1 MYVPA
6 PIIAQNEAFD
16 QSLFWQTL
24 TNRRMVWQDGW
35 AVRPFYKEGHKY
47 NMKTHWPFGGF
58 FLKPSDE
65 KNGTH
70 EYEDYL
76 KECEEEKQLPEEEL
90 EFHCSKDPKKMTM
103 QESQEEIGKF
113 LCWNKMTP
121 EERRAELEAQKA
133 ATCDTEQAAGDM
145 PCAIEPESAPDTPQ
159 GAVLDEAV
167 DAPPGVDSVPGDV
180 SGDAPESAAD
190 TVLDNVPDAAE
201 GYVPDAIGALKAPE
215 KEAVNATAQGVI
227 APETTTAETLMQ
239 QGAEPTRQA
248 AEPEAEAEGISSPQT
263 PEPIELQEG
272 CCAVQEAEEAPEVE
286 VVPAEAIVPLVKIG
300 GDAPAEKERWAY
312 ASELIGD
319 AFQHWG
325 NGRVLLDMGT
335 GRGKS
340 EFVIRKM
347 AGWAVDRF
355 LKGNYDNRI
364 LMICP
369 LTLLHEDL
377 EKRRRAE
384 YLMVFGDDS
393 EEGWDLYK
401 EVLTVIT
408 YQKLEQL
415 CKGDASDQRILQEL
429 LDRHRI
435 IIADECHYWSE
446 FSAFNI
452 NTHYSLDA
460 LLQAEK
466 DHTVVY
472 MSTTG
477 RDTWKLLEEKGGPT
491 QSERI
496 YRLPQYYEYV
506 KAAYFYARHNLVTI
520 LRRLPAGEKAIV
532 FMELGDDLVE
542 MEKIFG
548 DTAAY
553 YCSPFNERYRKKYS
567 DFSVCVK
574 DGQQLKDILFTTK
587 AMGVGIG
594 LKDRGVKHIFIDQW
608 NPLEIAQSLGRKRS
622 LDADD
627 TCTVYFRDYSLD
639 WYWGTNSGLKRFR
652 GMLLN
657 KYLPAQAY
665 MADEEEFNKYLHSD
679 NPEVI
684 QKKIDKSKILEHNV
698 VTGYHINPLGLQQV
712 KHDLET
718 LYDIMSSTNY
728 PESFMKYAM
737 FNLHQPIKAYRFK
750 DLEDWLYAHLN
761 QPMDS
766 EEMTEKIMSFGYIEK
781 YQGREP
787 GQMGL
792 NKFLLCY
799 GVKIISD
806 RENKRNENR
815 NKTFW
820 ILIKQ

>member
-1 MYVPA
+1 
-6 PIIAQNEAFD
+6 
-16 QSLFWQTL
+16 
-24 TNRRMVWQDGW
+24 
-35 AVRPFYKEGHKY
+35 
-47 NMKTHWPFGGF
+47 MKTHWPFGGF
-58 FLKPSDE
+58 FLKLLDE
-65 KNGTH
+65 QNGIY

-76 KECEEEKQLPEEEL
+76 KEREGEEQLPEEEL

-103 QESQEEIGKF
+103 QESMEEMDRF
-113 LCWNKMTP
+113 LHWNRMTP

-133 ATCDTEQAAGDM
+133 ATRATEQAAGDM
-145 PCAIEPESAPDTPQ
+145 LCAMEPESAPDTPQ
-159 GAVLDEAV
+159 DAVLDEAV
-167 DAPPGVDSVPGDV
+167 DAPPGDV

-190 TVLDNVPDAAE
+190 TVPDNVPDTAEGYVPERVRDTEPDSVQDDSIDTIRETAPDAAE
-201 GYVPDAIGALKAPE
+201 GNAPDAIEALTAPE

-227 APETTTAETLMQ
+227 APEATAAETLMQ
-239 QGAEPTRQA
+239 QGAEPTRQK
-248 AEPEAEAEGISSPQT
+248 AEADGTSSPQT
-263 PEPIELQEG
+263 SEPTELQEG
-272 CCAVQEAEEAPEVE
+272 CCTVQEAEDAPEVE
-286 VVPAEAIVPLVKIG
+286 VVPAEAIVPLVQIG
-300 GDAPAEKERWAY
+300 EDAPAEKERWAY

-347 AGWAVDRF
+347 AGWAVDQF
-355 LKGNYDNRI
+355 LKENYDNRI

-393 EEGWDLYK
+393 EEGWDIYK

-466 DHTVVY
+466 DHTMVY
-472 MSTTG
+472 MSATG

-520 LRRLPAGEKAIV
+520 LKRLPAGEKAIV
-532 FMELGDDLVE
+532 FMELGDDLAE

-639 WYWGTNSGLKRFR
+639 WYWGTNSGLKKFH

-665 MADEEEFNKYLHSD
+665 MAGEEEFNKYLHSD

-684 QKKIDKSKILEHNV
+684 QKKIDKSKILKHNV

-712 KHDLET
+712 EHDIEM

-737 FNLHQPIKAYRFK
+737 FNLHQPIKSYRFK

-792 NKFLLCY
+792 NKFLPCY

-815 NKTFW
+815 DKTFW
-820 ILIKQ
+820 ILMRQ

>member
-1 MYVPA
+1 MA
-6 PIIAQNEAFD
+6 I
-16 QSLFWQTL
+16 
-24 TNRRMVWQDGW
+24 RR
-35 AVRPFYKEGHKY
+35 
-47 NMKTHWPFGGF
+47 F

-103 QESQEEIGKF
+103 QESLEEVDRF

-133 ATCDTEQAAGDM
+133 ATRATEQAAGDM
-145 PCAIEPESAPDTPQ
+145 PCAMEPESAPDTPQ

-167 DAPPGVDSVPGDV
+167 DAPPDVDSVPGDV

-190 TVLDNVPDAAE
+190 TVSDNVPDATEGYVPDAAE
-201 GYVPDAIGALKAPE
+201 GDVPERAGDTAPDSVQDDDLDTIRETAPDAAKGNAPDAIGALTAQE
-215 KEAVNATAQGVI
+215 KEVVDATAQGVI
-227 APETTTAETLMQ
+227 APEATAAETLMQ

-248 AEPEAEAEGISSPQT
+248 AELEAEAEGTSSPQT
-263 PEPIELQEG
+263 PKPAEPQEG
-272 CCAVQEAEEAPEVE
+272 CCTGQEAEKAPEVE
-286 VVPAEAIVPLVKIG
+286 VVPAEAIVTLVQTG
-300 GDAPAEKERWAY
+300 EDAPAEKEQWVY

-347 AGWAVDRF
+347 AGWAVDQF

-466 DHTVVY
+466 DHTMVY
-472 MSTTG
+472 MSATG

-491 QSERI
+491 QFERI

-520 LRRLPAGEKAIV
+520 LKRLPAGEKAIV
-532 FMELGDDLVE
+532 FMELGDDLAE

-567 DFSVCVK
+567 DLSVCVK

-622 LDADD
+622 LDTDD

-639 WYWGTNSGLKRFR
+639 WYWGTNSGLKKFH

-665 MADEEEFNKYLHSD
+665 MAGEEEFNKYLHSD

-698 VTGYHINPLGLQQV
+698 VNGYHINPLGLQQV
-712 KHDLET
+712 GHDLEM

-766 EEMTEKIMSFGYIEK
+766 EEMTEKIMSFGYIER
-781 YQGREP
+781 YHGREP
-787 GQMGL
+787 GQAGL
-792 NKFLLCY
+792 NKFLPCY

-815 NKTFW
+815 DKTFW

>member
-1 MYVPA
+1 
-6 PIIAQNEAFD
+6 
-16 QSLFWQTL
+16 
-24 TNRRMVWQDGW
+24 
-35 AVRPFYKEGHKY
+35 
-47 NMKTHWPFGGF
+47 
-58 FLKPSDE
+58 
-65 KNGTH
+65 
-70 EYEDYL
+70 
-76 KECEEEKQLPEEEL
+76 
-90 EFHCSKDPKKMTM
+90 
-103 QESQEEIGKF
+103 
-113 LCWNKMTP
+113 
-121 EERRAELEAQKA
+121 
-133 ATCDTEQAAGDM
+133 
-145 PCAIEPESAPDTPQ
+145 
-159 GAVLDEAV
+159 
-167 DAPPGVDSVPGDV
+167 
-180 SGDAPESAAD
+180 
-190 TVLDNVPDAAE
+190 
-201 GYVPDAIGALKAPE
+201 
-215 KEAVNATAQGVI
+215 
-227 APETTTAETLMQ
+227 
-239 QGAEPTRQA
+239 
-248 AEPEAEAEGISSPQT
+248 
-263 PEPIELQEG
+263 
-272 CCAVQEAEEAPEVE
+272 
-286 VVPAEAIVPLVKIG
+286 
-300 GDAPAEKERWAY
+300 
-312 ASELIGD
+312 
-319 AFQHWG
+319 
-325 NGRVLLDMGT
+325 
-335 GRGKS
+335 
-340 EFVIRKM
+340 
-347 AGWAVDRF
+347 
-355 LKGNYDNRI
+355 
-364 LMICP
+364 
-369 LTLLHEDL
+369 
-377 EKRRRAE
+377 
-384 YLMVFGDDS
+384 MVFGDDS

-415 CKGDASDQRILQEL
+415 CKGDVSDQRILQEL

-452 NTHYSLDA
+452 NTHYSFDA

-472 MSTTG
+472 MSATG

-506 KAAYFYARHNLVTI
+506 KVAYFYARHNLVTI
-520 LRRLPAGEKAIV
+520 LKRLPAGEKAIV
-532 FMELGDDLVE
+532 FMELGDDLAE

-574 DGQQLKDILFTTK
+574 DGQQLKNILFTTK

-639 WYWGTNSGLKRFR
+639 WYWGTNSGLKKFR
-652 GMLLN
+652 SMLLN

-665 MADEEEFNKYLHSD
+665 MAGEEEFNKYLHSD

-712 KHDLET
+712 GHDLEM

-766 EEMTEKIMSFGYIEK
+766 EEMTEKIMGFGYIEK

-815 NKTFW
+815 DKTFW

>member
-1 MYVPA
+1 
-6 PIIAQNEAFD
+6 
-16 QSLFWQTL
+16 
-24 TNRRMVWQDGW
+24 
-35 AVRPFYKEGHKY
+35 
-47 NMKTHWPFGGF
+47 MKTHWPFGVF
-58 FLKPSDE
+58 FLKLSDE
-65 KNGTH
+65 QNGTH

-76 KECEEEKQLPEEEL
+76 KECEGEKQVPEEEL
-90 EFHCSKDPKKMTM
+90 EFHYSKDPKKMTM
-103 QESQEEIGKF
+103 QESLDEMGRF
-113 LCWNKMTP
+113 LRWNRMSP
-121 EERRAELEAQKA
+121 EKRRAELEAQKA
-133 ATCDTEQAAGDM
+133 ATRATEQAARDM
-145 PCAIEPESAPDTPQ
+145 PCTMEPESAPDIPQ
-159 GAVLDEAV
+159 GTVLDEV
-167 DAPPGVDSVPGDV
+167 LDNPPGVDRVLDGV
-180 SGDAPESAAD
+180 SGDTPERAMDTAPDS
-190 TVLDNVPDAAE
+190 VPDDGLDTTGEAVPEAAE
-201 GYVPDAIGALKAPE
+201 EAVPDAIGTLTAL
-215 KEAVNATAQGVI
+215 
-227 APETTTAETLMQ
+227 ETLMQ
-239 QGAEPTRQA
+239 QEVETTRQVAEPEAPEMEVTAAKEMSIPQMPEPAELQEECCTRQA
-248 AEPEAEAEGISSPQT
+248 AADT
-263 PEPIELQEG
+263 P
-272 CCAVQEAEEAPEVE
+272 E
-286 VVPAEAIVPLVKIG
+286 VVPAEAIVPLGQIG

-335 GRGKS
+335 GCGKS

-347 AGWAVDRF
+347 AGWAVDQF
-355 LKGNYDNRI
+355 LEGNYDNRI
-364 LMICP
+364 LMLCP

-384 YLMVFGDDS
+384 YLMVFGDDL
-393 EEGWDLYK
+393 EERWDLYK
-401 EVLTVIT
+401 EVLTVMT

-415 CKGDASDQRILQEL
+415 CKGDVSNQRILQEL
-429 LDRHRI
+429 LDRHRT

-452 NTHYSLDA
+452 NTHYSLDT

-466 DHTVVY
+466 DHTVIY
-472 MSTTG
+472 MSATG
-477 RDTWKLLEEKGGPT
+477 RDTWQLLEEKGGLT

-520 LRRLPAGEKAIV
+520 LKRLPAGEKAIV
-532 FMELGDDLVE
+532 FVELGDDLAE

-567 DFSVCVK
+567 DLSVCVK

-639 WYWGTNSGLKRFR
+639 WYWGTNSGLKKFR

-665 MADEEEFNKYLHSD
+665 MAGEEEFDKYLHSE

-684 QKKIDKSKILEHNV
+684 QKKIDQSKILEHNV
-698 VTGYHINPLGLQQV
+698 VTGYHINPLGFQQV
-712 KHDLET
+712 KHDLEI

-737 FNLHQPIKAYRFK
+737 FNLHQPIRAYRFK

-792 NKFLLCY
+792 NKFLPCY

-806 RENKRNENR
+806 RENKRNKNR
-815 NKTFW
+815 DKTFW

>member
-1 MYVPA
+1 MS
-6 PIIAQNEAFD
+6 D
-16 QSLFWQTL
+16 
-24 TNRRMVWQDGW
+24 
-35 AVRPFYKEGHKY
+35 K
-47 NMKTHWPFGGF
+47 KTHWPFGGF
-58 FLKPSDE
+58 FLKLSDE

-70 EYEDYL
+70 EYENYL

-103 QESQEEIGKF
+103 QESLEEVDRF

-133 ATCDTEQAAGDM
+133 ATRATEQAAGDM
-145 PCAIEPESAPDTPQ
+145 PCAMEPESAPDTPQ

-167 DAPPGVDSVPGDV
+167 DAPPDVDSVPGDV

-190 TVLDNVPDAAE
+190 TVSDNVPDATEGYVPDAAE
-201 GYVPDAIGALKAPE
+201 GDVPERAGDTAPDSVQDDDLDTIRETAPDAAKGNAPDAIGALTAQE
-215 KEAVNATAQGVI
+215 KEVVDATAQGVI
-227 APETTTAETLMQ
+227 APEATAAETLMQ

-248 AEPEAEAEGISSPQT
+248 AELEAEAEGTSSPQT
-263 PEPIELQEG
+263 PKPAEPQEG
-272 CCAVQEAEEAPEVE
+272 CCTGQEAEKAPEVE
-286 VVPAEAIVPLVKIG
+286 VVPAEAIVTLVQTG
-300 GDAPAEKERWAY
+300 EDAPAEKEQWVY

-347 AGWAVDRF
+347 AGWAVDQF

-408 YQKLEQL
+408 YQKLEQP

-466 DHTVVY
+466 DHTMVY
-472 MSTTG
+472 MSATG

-491 QSERI
+491 QFERI

-520 LRRLPAGEKAIV
+520 LKRLPAGEKAIV
-532 FMELGDDLVE
+532 FMELGDDLAE

-567 DFSVCVK
+567 DLSVCVK

-622 LDADD
+622 LDTDD

-639 WYWGTNSGLKRFR
+639 WYWGTNSGLKKFH

-665 MADEEEFNKYLHSD
+665 MAGEEEFNKYLHSD

-698 VTGYHINPLGLQQV
+698 VNGYHINPLGLQQV
-712 KHDLET
+712 GHDLEM

-766 EEMTEKIMSFGYIEK
+766 EEMTEKIMSFGYIER
-781 YQGREP
+781 YHGREP
-787 GQMGL
+787 GQAGL
-792 NKFLLCY
+792 NKFLPCY

-815 NKTFW
+815 DKTFW

>member
-1 MYVPA
+1 MLINANKPA
-6 PIIAQNEAFD
+6 HGLARWLGCAPYIILYYRGEHIYEN
-16 QSLFWQTL
+16 TL
-24 TNRRMVWQDGW
+24 
-35 AVRPFYKEGHKY
+35 AVRC
-47 NMKTHWPFGGF
+47 F
-58 FLKPSDE
+58 FLKLSDE
-65 KNGTH
+65 QNGTH

-76 KECEEEKQLPEEEL
+76 KECEGEKQVPEEEL
-90 EFHCSKDPKKMTM
+90 EFHYSKDPKKMTM
-103 QESQEEIGKF
+103 QESLDEMGRF
-113 LCWNKMTP
+113 LRWNRMSP

-133 ATCDTEQAAGDM
+133 ATRATEQAARDM
-145 PCAIEPESAPDTPQ
+145 PCTMEPESAPDIPQ
-159 GAVLDEAV
+159 GTVLDEV
-167 DAPPGVDSVPGDV
+167 LDNPPGVDRVLDGV
-180 SGDAPESAAD
+180 SGDTPEKAMDTAPDSVPDDGSDITEEAVPEAAEW
-190 TVLDNVPDAAE
+190 NVPDE
-201 GYVPDAIGALKAPE
+201 IGTLTAL
-215 KEAVNATAQGVI
+215 
-227 APETTTAETLMQ
+227 ETLMQ
-239 QGAEPTRQA
+239 QEVETTRQV
-248 AEPEAEAEGISSPQT
+248 AEPEEISNPQT
-263 PEPIELQEG
+263 PEPAELQEE
-272 CCAVQEAEEAPEVE
+272 CCTRQAAEEAPEVE
-286 VVPAEAIVPLVKIG
+286 VVPTEAIVPLGQIG

-335 GRGKS
+335 GCGKS

-347 AGWAVDRF
+347 AGWAVDQF
-355 LKGNYDNRI
+355 LDGNYDNRI
-364 LMICP
+364 LMLCP

-384 YLMVFGDDS
+384 YLMVFGDDL
-393 EEGWDLYK
+393 EERWDLYK
-401 EVLTVIT
+401 EVLTVMT

-415 CKGDASDQRILQEL
+415 CKGDVSNQRILQEL
-429 LDRHRI
+429 LDRHRT

-452 NTHYSLDA
+452 NTHYSLDT

-466 DHTVVY
+466 DHTVIY
-472 MSTTG
+472 MSATG

-506 KAAYFYARHNLVTI
+506 KAAYFYARHNLVTM
-520 LRRLPAGEKAIV
+520 LKRLPAGEKAIV
-532 FMELGDDLVE
+532 FVELGDDLAE

-567 DFSVCVK
+567 DLSVCVK

-639 WYWGTNSGLKRFR
+639 WYWGTNSGLKKFR

-657 KYLPAQAY
+657 KYLPARAY
-665 MADEEEFNKYLHSD
+665 MAGEEEFDKYLHSD

-684 QKKIDKSKILEHNV
+684 QKKIDQSKILEHNV
-698 VTGYHINPLGLQQV
+698 VTGYHINPLGFQQV
-712 KHDLET
+712 EHDLEI
-718 LYDIMSSTNY
+718 LDDIMSSTNY

-792 NKFLLCY
+792 NRFLLGY
-799 GVKIISD
+799 GVKIVSG

-815 NKTFW
+815 DKTFW

>member
-1 MYVPA
+1 MS
-6 PIIAQNEAFD
+6 D
-16 QSLFWQTL
+16 
-24 TNRRMVWQDGW
+24 
-35 AVRPFYKEGHKY
+35 K
-47 NMKTHWPFGGF
+47 KTHWPFGGF
-58 FLKPSDE
+58 FLKLLDE
-65 KNGTH
+65 QNGTY

-76 KECEEEKQLPEEEL
+76 KEREGEEQLPEEEL

-103 QESQEEIGKF
+103 QESMEEMDRF
-113 LCWNKMTP
+113 LRWNKMTP
-121 EERRAELEAQKA
+121 EERRAELEVQKA
-133 ATCDTEQAAGDM
+133 ATRATEQAAGDM
-145 PCAIEPESAPDTPQ
+145 PCSMEPESAPDTPQ
-159 GAVLDEAV
+159 DAVLDEAL
-167 DAPPGVDSVPGDV
+167 DTPPGDV

-190 TVLDNVPDAAE
+190 TVPDNVPDAAE
-201 GYVPDAIGALKAPE
+201 GDVPERAGDTAPDSVQDDDLDTIRDAVPEAAKGNAPDAIGALTAPE
-215 KEAVNATAQGVI
+215 KEAVDATAQGVI
-227 APETTTAETLMQ
+227 APEATAAETLIQ

-248 AEPEAEAEGISSPQT
+248 AEAEETSSPQT
-263 PEPIELQEG
+263 PKPAEPQEG
-272 CCAVQEAEEAPEVE
+272 CCAVQETEKVPEVE
-286 VVPAEAIVPLVKIG
+286 VVPAEAIVPLG
-300 GDAPAEKERWAY
+300 RTGENTPAEKERWAY

-319 AFQHWG
+319 AFQHWE

-347 AGWAVDRF
+347 AGWAVDQF

-466 DHTVVY
+466 DHTMVY
-472 MSTTG
+472 MSATG

-520 LRRLPAGEKAIV
+520 LKRLPAGEKAIV
-532 FMELGDDLVE
+532 FMELGDDLAE

-567 DFSVCVK
+567 DLSVCVK

-639 WYWGTNSGLKRFR
+639 WYWGTNSGLKKFH

-665 MADEEEFNKYLHSD
+665 MAGEEEFNKYLHSD

-698 VTGYHINPLGLQQV
+698 VNGYHINPLGLQQV
-712 KHDLET
+712 GHDLEM

-766 EEMTEKIMSFGYIEK
+766 EEMTEKIMSFGYIER
-781 YQGREP
+781 YHGREP
-787 GQMGL
+787 GQAGL
-792 NKFLLCY
+792 NKFLPCY

-815 NKTFW
+815 DKTFW

>member
-452 NTHYSLDA
+452 NTHYSFDA

-466 DHTVVY
+466 DHTVIF
-472 MSTTG
+472 MSATG

-496 YRLPQYYEYV
+496 YRLP
-506 KAAYFYARHNLVTI
+506 
-520 LRRLPAGEKAIV
+520 
-532 FMELGDDLVE
+532 
-542 MEKIFG
+542 
-548 DTAAY
+548 
-553 YCSPFNERYRKKYS
+553 
-567 DFSVCVK
+567 
-574 DGQQLKDILFTTK
+574 
-587 AMGVGIG
+587 
-594 LKDRGVKHIFIDQW
+594 
-608 NPLEIAQSLGRKRS
+608 
-622 LDADD
+622 
-627 TCTVYFRDYSLD
+627 
-639 WYWGTNSGLKRFR
+639 
-652 GMLLN
+652 
-657 KYLPAQAY
+657 
-665 MADEEEFNKYLHSD
+665 
-679 NPEVI
+679 
-684 QKKIDKSKILEHNV
+684 
-698 VTGYHINPLGLQQV
+698 
-712 KHDLET
+712 
-718 LYDIMSSTNY
+718 
-728 PESFMKYAM
+728 
-737 FNLHQPIKAYRFK
+737 
-750 DLEDWLYAHLN
+750 
-761 QPMDS
+761 
-766 EEMTEKIMSFGYIEK
+766 
-781 YQGREP
+781 
-787 GQMGL
+787 
-792 NKFLLCY
+792 
-799 GVKIISD
+799 
-806 RENKRNENR
+806 
-815 NKTFW
+815 
-820 ILIKQ
+820 

>member
-1 MYVPA
+1 
-6 PIIAQNEAFD
+6 
-16 QSLFWQTL
+16 
-24 TNRRMVWQDGW
+24 
-35 AVRPFYKEGHKY
+35 
-47 NMKTHWPFGGF
+47 MKTAIEKPVTPGGVF
-58 FLKPSDE
+58 DHLMVPQGDE
-65 KNGTH
+65 
-70 EYEDYL
+70 
-76 KECEEEKQLPEEEL
+76 P
-90 EFHCSKDPKKMTM
+90 EFHPSKDPKTMTM
-103 QESQEEIGKF
+103 QEFLEEMGRF
-113 LCWNKMTP
+113 LRWNRMTP
-121 EERRAELEAQKA
+121 EEKRAEQEAQRA
-133 ATCDTEQAAGDM
+133 ASHATEQAAEGDLYTM
-145 PCAIEPESAPDTPQ
+145 EPERRPDTPQ
-159 GAVLDEAV
+159 DTVWECLSDAPQNVVQADVLDTSMGGMVEA
-167 DAPPGVDSVPGDV
+167 APDGPPDDLP
-180 SGDAPESAAD
+180 D
-190 TVLDNVPDAAE
+190 TVERNMPDA
-201 GYVPDAIGALKAPE
+201 VGAL
-215 KEAVNATAQGVI
+215 TAQEKAGN
-227 APETTTAETLMQ
+227 ET
-239 QGAEPTRQA
+239 
-248 AEPEAEAEGISSPQT
+248 
-263 PEPIELQEG
+263 
-272 CCAVQEAEEAPEVE
+272 VQSVPEVE
-286 VVPAEAIVPLVKIG
+286 GAAPEAIVPLGQIG
-300 GDAPAEKERWAY
+300 EDVPAAEERWAY

-347 AGWAVDRF
+347 AGWAVDQF
-355 LKGNYDNRI
+355 LEGNYDNRI
-364 LMICP
+364 LMLCP

-377 EKRRRAE
+377 ENRRREE
-384 YLMVFGDDS
+384 YLTVLGDAS

-415 CKGDASDQRILQEL
+415 CKGDASDHRSLQKL

-452 NTHYSLDA
+452 NTHYSFDA

-466 DHTVVY
+466 NHTMIY
-472 MSTTG
+472 MSATG

-491 QSERI
+491 QPERI
-496 YRLPQYYEYV
+496 YRLQHYEYV

-520 LRRLPAGEKAIV
+520 LKRLPVGEKAIV
-532 FMELGDDLVE
+532 FVELGDDLAE

-567 DFSVCVK
+567 DLSVCIK

-639 WYWGTNSGLKRFR
+639 WYWGTNSGLKKFR
-652 GMLLN
+652 SMLLN

-665 MADEEEFNKYLHSD
+665 MAGEEEFDKYLHSD

-684 QKKIDKSKILEHNV
+684 QKKIDNSKILEHNV

-712 KHDLET
+712 EHDIEMLD
-718 LYDIMSSTNY
+718 DIMSSTNY

-750 DLEDWLYAHLN
+750 DLEDWLYVHLN
-761 QPMDS
+761 QPMNP
-766 EEMTEKIMSFGYIEK
+766 EEMTEKIMSFGYIER

-792 NKFLLCY
+792 NRFLLCY
-799 GVKIISD
+799 GVKIVSD

-820 ILIKQ
+820 TLIKQ